1 MSETFRGDT
10 PNERPEYQKALEDL
24 VAANALLKHDTSELS
39 AMLAESR
46 EETRL
51 LREEVT
57 ELRMIHPSPVTG
69 HARPLALAAEL
80 SQSRNHS
87 RTESSPLV
95 GTFAERLG
103 WSRMSTS
110 SSIRSGG
117 WEHGRQTSMVP
128 SVASSTAGEGPLSP
142 GLGMGQVGEYAGQ
155 VQREDGV
162 ISPTNP
168 SGRESPRPVF
178 RASPS
183 GALGYVVNG
192 VPKKAPR
199 PGPQRTYSVDQ
210 RRSYFVS
217 VECWSD
223 VDLTC

>member
-1 MSETFRGDT
+1 
-10 PNERPEYQKALEDL
+10 
-24 VAANALLKHDTSELS
+24 
-39 AMLAESR
+39 MLAESR
-46 EETRL
+46 EEARL

-57 ELRMIHPSPVTG
+57 ELRLIHPSPIPG
-69 HARPLALAAEL
+69 HSRSLALAAEL
-80 SQSRNHS
+80 SQSRNSTSHS
-87 RTESSPLV
+87 RTESSPMV
-95 GTFAERLG
+95 GTFADRLG
-103 WSRMSTS
+103 WSRMSAS
-110 SSIRSGG
+110 SSIRSAG
-117 WEHGRQTSMVP
+117 WEHGRQNSMVP
-128 SVASSTAGEGPLSP
+128 SIASSTAGEGGQLSP

-155 VQREDGV
+155 VQLEDGV

-192 VPKKAPR
+192 VSKRPQR

-217 VECWSD
+217 RFPGPGDET
-223 VDLTC
+223 LAETYRHKGPRR

>member
-1 MSETFRGDT
+1 M
-10 PNERPEYQKALEDL
+10 
-24 VAANALLKHDTSELS
+24 AANTLLKHDTSELS

-51 LREEVT
+51 LREEVG
-57 ELRMIHPSPVTG
+57 ELRMMHPSPVPG
-69 HARPLALAAEL
+69 HSRPLALAAEL
-80 SQSRNHS
+80 SQSRNSAFHS
-87 RTESSPLV
+87 RTESSPMV

-117 WEHGRQTSMVP
+117 WDHGRQNSWVP
-128 SVASSTAGEGPLSP
+128 SIASSTAGEGGPLSP

-155 VQREDGV
+155 VQREEGI
-162 ISPTNP
+162 ISPTAP
-168 SGRESPRPVF
+168 SGRASPRPVF

-192 VPKKAPR
+192 VPKKPQR

-217 VECWSD
+217 PD
-223 VDLTC
+223 R

>member
-1 MSETFRGDT
+1 
-10 PNERPEYQKALEDL
+10 
-24 VAANALLKHDTSELS
+24 
-39 AMLAESR
+39 MLAESR

-51 LREEVT
+51 LREEVE
-57 ELRMIHPSPVTG
+57 ELRMIHPSPVPG
-69 HARPLALAAEL
+69 HSRPLALAAEL
-80 SQSRNHS
+80 INTKFPAYHS

-117 WEHGRQTSMVP
+117 WDHGRQNSMAP
-128 SVASSTAGEGPLSP
+128 SVTSSTAGDGGPISP
-142 GLGMGQVGEYAGQ
+142 GLGMGQVGEYTGYLQ
-155 VQREDGV
+155 SEDGI
-162 ISPTNP
+162 ISPANP

-192 VPKKAPR
+192 VPKKPQR
-199 PGPQRTYSVDQ
+199 PGPSRTYSVDH
-210 RRSYFVS
+210 RRSYIVS
-217 VECWSD
+217 LASAKSSKILAD
-223 VDLTC
+223 FQ